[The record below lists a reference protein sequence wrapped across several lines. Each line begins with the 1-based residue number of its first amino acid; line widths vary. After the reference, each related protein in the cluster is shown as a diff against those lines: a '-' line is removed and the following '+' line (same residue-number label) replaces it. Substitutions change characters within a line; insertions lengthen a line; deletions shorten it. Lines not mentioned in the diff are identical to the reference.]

1 MLNKETMKLVTHL
14 IKDMTKAV
22 INTSEGRCYEV
33 LDNISHSNLSYN
45 QCIQGLEFIV
55 GHLVDN
61 KSPRKTAIYTLALM
75 CNLNEQDAKENID
88 EYNYMYNTVSEKE
101 MERVLTYY
109 REIKYIESLI
119 MAFDIPSGQM
129 YKEE

>member
-1 MLNKETMKLVTHL
+1 
-14 IKDMTKAV
+14 
-22 INTSEGRCYEV
+22 
-33 LDNISHSNLSYN
+33 
-45 QCIQGLEFIV
+45 
-55 GHLVDN
+55 
-61 KSPRKTAIYTLALM
+61 M